1 MSAPAVVDGRVVVGD
16 YDGVVH
22 WLDAEDG
29 HFLAR
34 SKAGG
39 RISAPPRVLADGRVL
54 FFDDEGGLNVFRAA
68 RK

>member
-1 MSAPAVVDGRVVVGD
+1 MAAVVDGRVVVGD